1 MAPSVGFS
9 QNIGNTYTAA
19 AFANLLCLVSTEG
32 DNLAGKRV
40 GVFSYGSGAIATLY
54 ALEVRRVMMSCD
66 QAYTMPW
73 HRVVKPFAAPPALS
87 CRGRAQSSICFL
99 LGCCTGKHVVALP
112 RPQPRGALAH
122 SLPPN
127 KHNECLT

>member
-1 MAPSVGFS
+1 MAVLLQVAPSVGFS

-66 QAYTMPW
+66 RASPMPW
-73 HRVVKPFAAPPALS
+73 YRVVKLVPCYDIVWSNLDRVVKPFATPPTLS
-87 CRGRAQSSICFL
+87 YRGRA
-99 LGCCTGKHVVALP
+99 
-112 RPQPRGALAH
+112 
-122 SLPPN
+122 
-127 KHNECLT
+127 